1 MTREEFI
8 TLISDEVS
16 ADCSLPFN
24 VPVKTINRVIDK
36 DALKWFYKNYEYSL
50 EDRYMVIESGYDE
63 KELFKKERTIKL
75 PECVYSVFSVRESGD
90 NYIFGDA
97 NKDFT
102 YEKFVVQQSGT
113 GVSSLGSGPETLVYT
128 TFLMMY
134 LDTVKQMTD
143 YSITFSYNH
152 LTHKLT
158 LNGEIKHKPLIV
170 TVAKKIPAEDLFED
184 EYFIRY
190 VAGRVKMQLG
200 RALGTVKAPLIG
212 NIEID
217 FESIKE
223 EGKEEVDKVIEEVN
237 EDDSP
242 DYFFLSPQ

>member
-16 ADCSLPFN
+16 GDCSLPFN
-24 VPVKTINRVIDK
+24 VPVKTINRVIDQ

-50 EDRYMVIESGYDE
+50 EDRYLVVPSGYE
-63 KELFKKERTIKL
+63 KKDLFKQERTIKL
-75 PECVYSVFSVRESGD
+75 PDCVYSVYSVRKSGD
-90 NYIFGDA
+90 NFIGDA

-113 GVSSLGSGPETLVYT
+113 GASSMGSGPENLVYS

-134 LDTVKQMTD
+134 LDTVQAMTD
-143 YSITFSYNH
+143 YSITFGFNH

-158 LNGEIKHKPLIV
+158 LNGEIRDSNIIL

-190 VAGRVKMQLG
+190 VAGKVKMQLG
-200 RALGTVKAPLIG
+200 RSLGTVKAPLIG

-217 FESIKE
+217 FDSIKE
-223 EGKEEVDKVIEEVN
+223 EGKEEVQQVVEEIN

-242 DYFFLSPQ
+242 DYFMISPQ